1 MNAGFGLKLVAAATL
16 AASMGAVH
24 AAPQIFFGADPVVG
38 ELPANGKAATA
49 RDNYL
54 QATSGN
60 LLDGF
65 ESARPGSRPS
75 AASPLSVFE
84 GAGSIAPLGSPNLSS
99 VRNTGSAGR
108 FNTTGSC
115 NVGTGC
121 SWWETSGSFQL
132 SLNEAVSAIG
142 FYGTDFNDFK
152 STVTIQF
159 QFDDGVPVLQT
170 ITNLGEIVVP
180 SVGNSGGV
188 LFFGYVSDAFKFN
201 RVRFI
206 LDQSKASDP
215 NDPST
220 YDFVG
225 IDDLTVGQRAN
236 TQVVPE
242 PLSLGLVGLGLG
254 LMAATRRRQPSRQ
267 TAR

>member
-1 MNAGFGLKLVAAATL
+1 MNSGIRSIALAAAALMATVG
-16 AASMGAVH
+16 AAQ
-24 AAPQIFFGADPVVG
+24 AAPQIFFGADAVIG
-38 ELPANGKAATA
+38 SLPANGLAATA
-49 RDNYL
+49 RANYL

-65 ESARPGSRPS
+65 EAARPGTRPT
-75 AASPLSVFE
+75 AASPLPVFD

-99 VRNTGSAGR
+99 VRNTGTAGR
-108 FNTTGSC
+108 FNTSDNCTA
-115 NVGTGC
+115 GTGC

-132 SLNEAVSAIG
+132 NLNDAVSAIG

-159 QFDDGVPVLQT
+159 QFDDGAPVVQT

-180 SVGNSGGV
+180 SVGNNGGV
-188 LFFGYVSDAFKFN
+188 LFFGYVSDTFKFN
-201 RVRFI
+201 RVNFR

-220 YDFVG
+220 FDFIG
-225 IDDLTVGQRAN
+225 IDDLTVGQRAS

-254 LMAATRRRQPSRQ
+254 LMAATRKRKA
-267 TAR
+267 AR